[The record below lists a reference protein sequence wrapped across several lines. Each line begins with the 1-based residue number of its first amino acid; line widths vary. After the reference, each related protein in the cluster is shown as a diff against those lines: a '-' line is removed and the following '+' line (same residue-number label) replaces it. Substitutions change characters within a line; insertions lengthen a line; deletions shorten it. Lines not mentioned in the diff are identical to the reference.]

1 MTATTPLD
9 TNVIT
14 QAAALISEPDVWIQG
29 ANDDGHGHYCAHGAV
44 LRQHCTPG
52 DQHMWRQ
59 IMRKKGLTEEWND
72 ATDRT
77 AEEVAERFALIA
89 AETTA
94 ADMADVFG
102 PQWEAIRDLVR
113 RVAALTPAELDKLAA
128 AWEATR
134 AAAGAAAWEATEAA
148 AREAAWEATRAA
160 AGAAAWPAAWPA
172 TWPAT
177 GEAAGVAAGAAAGE
191 AAREAA
197 WEAAW
202 PATGEAAGAA
212 AWAATGVSSDNSTR
226 RWVIPVAAWP
236 AAWEA
241 TRAAT
246 RALAV
251 HDLIGEQFTQT
262 HYDTQTGPLR
272 SIGIT
277 VHPADAPYAEM
288 VSA

>member
-59 IMRKKGLTEEWND
+59 IMRRGGLTEEWND

-128 AWEATR
+128 AGYAAGYVAWYADWGAAGDAAGYAAWDAAWAAAWAAAGYAAGDAAGDAAGAAAWDAAL
-134 AAAGAAAWEATEAA
+134 AAAGAAAL
-148 AREAAWEATRAA
+148 
-160 AGAAAWPAAWPA
+160 
-172 TWPAT
+172 
-177 GEAAGVAAGAAAGE
+177 
-191 AAREAA
+191 
-197 WEAAW
+197 
-202 PATGEAAGAA
+202 
-212 AWAATGVSSDNSTR
+212 
-226 RWVIPVAAWP
+226 
-236 AAWEA
+236 
-241 TRAAT
+241 
-246 RALAV
+246 ALV
-251 HDLIGEQFTQT
+251 VRDLIGEQF
-262 HYDTQTGPLR
+262 YDTLTGPLR